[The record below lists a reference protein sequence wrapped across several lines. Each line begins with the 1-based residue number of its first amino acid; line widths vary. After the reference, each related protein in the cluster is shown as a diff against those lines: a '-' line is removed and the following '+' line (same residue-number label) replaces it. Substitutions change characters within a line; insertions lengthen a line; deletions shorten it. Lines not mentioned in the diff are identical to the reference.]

1 MAFEL
6 PTVEDFFARYPEFA
20 DEDQEYIEL
29 LLEEALLFVGP
40 SWIEDHRKTAIL
52 ALMAHTLYVERQAAE
67 ALNTGGVSE
76 LTGGITSGPI
86 TRQTVGPLSV
96 MYKGYSRSG
105 ADTSGAGAGSPSTAG
120 FDATVYGQQYL
131 TLRRISFP
139 AVLVL

>member
-6 PTVEDFFARYPEFA
+6 PTAEDFFARYPEFA
-20 DEDQEYIEL
+20 DEDQEYVEL
-29 LLEEALLFVGP
+29 VLEEALLFVGP
-40 SWIEDHRKTAIL
+40 SWIEDHRETAIL
-52 ALMAHTLYVERQAAE
+52 ALMAHQLYVERLAAE
-67 ALNTGGVSE
+67 ALNSTGISE

-96 MYKGYSRSG
+96 MYKGYSASGSNSSG
-105 ADTSGAGAGSPSTAG
+105 ASAGGATGTG

-139 AVLVL
+139 AVLVI

>member
-6 PTVEDFFARYPEFA
+6 PTVDDFFARYPEFA
-20 DEDQEYIEL
+20 EEDQEYIEL

-40 SWIEDHRKTAIL
+40 SWIEAHRKTAIL
-52 ALMAHTLYVERQAAE
+52 ALMAHTLWVEQQAA
-67 ALNTGGVSE
+67 AAFNVTGISE

-96 MYKGYSRSG
+96 MYKGASRSDS
-105 ADTSGAGAGSPSTAG
+105 DTSSGGAGAPSTTG
-120 FDATVYGQQYL
+120 FDATIYGQQYL